1 MRSSSHRPGRSGTR
15 ELRCTDNG
23 DRVRHFDASQHP
35 AGRLGRPHAARSHPV
50 VESFVNPSSLGSRII
65 MVALGV
71 CFGTA
76 AGLPLAVGDVGAV
89 IALCVVGA
97 LLGGLIYLMV
107 PADQRARVALVVAL
121 AFALRSAFAALS
133 IVYSVGLGGDGTF
146 RDDQGYAYA
155 SQAIAR
161 YLHGQPGDCLP
172 PTWCGLRYQFGPF
185 VYLTSGVFFVFGPDI
200 ALAEIL
206 NSGMGAALVVFAW
219 DLGRRVFP
227 TSTMLPALVIAVAP
241 PLVAFSGLVLKDAL
255 AVLLVAVALWATVR
269 FQERGQ
275 WRFLFVALAAIEP
288 MLSTRYYAYYA
299 LLLTLVVSMVFWCV
313 PRRPELLARLSYR
326 AQVLRVAGSFVL
338 AAAMWVVNG
347 IPSDS
352 FVTPNDVLPRIEQA
366 RIGLS
371 EGGRTSY
378 GNPSPQPT
386 GAPTPQPTGAP
397 TPQPTGAPTP
407 QPTGAPTPQPTGA
420 PTPQPTGAPT
430 PQPTGAPTP
439 QPTGA
444 PTPQPT
450 GAPAPTSALAQSEPP
465 RVVGSA
471 AWWTEHGLEGNA
483 GIQVLVR
490 TLQHLPRGVWY
501 ALLAPFPWA
510 ADRLSDRLVIPDMLM
525 WYLVAVAA
533 PISLWKERRRWRDW
547 FPVAFFSLVLFG
559 LFALAEGNVGT
570 LYRHRAFGVMPFA
583 AILAGPTLVATH
595 RAIRKWLTRDHRYR
609 RS

>member
-1 MRSSSHRPGRSGTR
+1 
-15 ELRCTDNG
+15 
-23 DRVRHFDASQHP
+23 
-35 AGRLGRPHAARSHPV
+35 
-50 VESFVNPSSLGSRII
+50 

-397 TPQPTGAPTP
+397 
-407 QPTGAPTPQPTGA
+407 
-420 PTPQPTGAPT
+420 
-430 PQPTGAPTP
+430 
-439 QPTGA
+439 
-444 PTPQPT
+444 
-450 GAPAPTSALAQSEPP
+450 APTSALAQSEPP

>member
-397 TPQPTGAPTP
+397 TPQPTGAP
-407 QPTGAPTPQPTGA
+407 
-420 PTPQPTGAPT
+420 
-430 PQPTGAPTP
+430 
-439 QPTGA
+439 
-444 PTPQPT
+444 
-450 GAPAPTSALAQSEPP
+450 APTSALAQSEPP